1 MRSLRS
7 HFVTLVAA
15 LAAAAP
21 ATAQQTTTIQEWNV
35 PWANTRPR
43 DPYLDRQGRVWF
55 VGKVGDYVGML
66 DPRSGEFK
74 KFDLAPHTG
83 PHNLIL
89 DTTGIVWY
97 SGNASAHIGRLDPKD
112 GGIKKFSLPDS
123 AARDPHT
130 MIWDR
135 HGDIWFTVQ
144 GGNFVGKL
152 TVATGQVRLVSMQTP
167 RARPYGIALDQ
178 SGRPG
183 SWSSAPTSSAPWIR
197 RRCSS
202 PNT

>member
-7 HFVTLVAA
+7 HLVTLVAA

-55 VGKVGDYVGML
+55 VGQVGDYVGML

-89 DTTGIVWY
+89 DTTGIV
-97 SGNASAHIGRLDPKD
+97 
-112 GGIKKFSLPDS
+112 
-123 AARDPHT
+123 
-130 MIWDR
+130 
-135 HGDIWFTVQ
+135 
-144 GGNFVGKL
+144 
-152 TVATGQVRLVSMQTP
+152 
-167 RARPYGIALDQ
+167 
-178 SGRPG
+178 
-183 SWSSAPTSSAPWIR
+183 
-197 RRCSS
+197 
-202 PNT
+202 